1 MTITYQNGLSHEAI
15 LLSRSER
22 AMRVIV
28 RDSEDVLELRLIS
41 GVWVTEECEPVT
53 VEFASR
59 RPAGAPMK
67 EEDFICSKDLA
78 AHLIHLLM
86 TDSSE
91 DVDETPAVEPE
102 VLTHAANRIA

>member
-15 LLSRSER
+15 LLSRSET

-28 RDSEDVLELRLIS
+28 RDSEDVLELRLLS
-41 GVWVTEECEPVT
+41 GAWVTEECEPVAI
-53 VEFASR
+53 EFASR
-59 RPAGAPMK
+59 RQAGVPMK

-91 DVDETPAVEPE
+91 DLTESAAVEQE
-102 VLTHAANRIA
+102 LLTHAANRIA